1 MITGTYDFTSL
12 LTHAFNTS
20 FVDMTCDLGRGT
32 FWVRDIWGE
41 VHFGVRD
48 IRGEGHLG

>member
-32 FWVRDIWGE
+32 FW
-41 VHFGVRD
+41 
-48 IRGEGHLG
+48 GEGHLGGGTFWGEGHSG